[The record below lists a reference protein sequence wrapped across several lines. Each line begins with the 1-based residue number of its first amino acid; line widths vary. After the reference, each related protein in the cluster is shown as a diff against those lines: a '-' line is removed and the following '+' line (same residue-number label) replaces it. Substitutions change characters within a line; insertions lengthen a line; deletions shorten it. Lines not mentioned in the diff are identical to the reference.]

1 MKTDKKHNHKEETI
15 CPYCGASLVM
25 RWERLSKGLVK
36 TLIEFRKEV
45 VEKNKFNRVHPR
57 KDMKLG
63 ISEYANFQKL
73 RYHGL
78 VAHVKKADGTEDS
91 GYYLLTRRGN
101 LFCKNQIEVPEKVL
115 IFRNK
120 IEARGTT
127 FTNVER
133 ILKGI
138 DIPYW
143 DGKEDFDIEF
153 KDIDDYADIRF
164 DNNGQ
169 GLLGL

>member
-1 MKTDKKHNHKEETI
+1 MKKDKKEKNKEKSI

-36 TLIEFRKEV
+36 SLIEFRKEV
-45 VEKNKFNRVHPR
+45 VYKNKFNRVHPR
-57 KDMKLG
+57 KDMKFG
-63 ISEYANFQKL
+63 ITEYANFQKL

-78 VAHVKKADGTEDS
+78 VAHVKKADGVEDA
-91 GYYLLTRRGN
+91 GYYLLTKRGN
-101 LFCKNQIEVPEKVL
+101 LFCKNQIEVPDKVL

-133 ILKGI
+133 ALKNN
-138 DIPYW
+138 DMPFW
-143 DGKEDFDIEF
+143 DTKDDFDIEF

-164 DNNGQ
+164 DNKGQ